1 MSSASSSPDSF
12 NSSKRLRCDGCGE
25 AEKAQQTFF
34 TRRNSTRWP
43 VLAFA
48 LVWSPRLV
56 MMVRS
61 VAPCRMRAASRFWG
75 SPGGPKPPTMM
86 LAPSGMSATASSN
99 VANTL
104 FFMPCL
110 HFKDVGTFLPKR

>member
-1 MSSASSSPDSF
+1 MPAAAARIRSTRVPCGMSSASSSPDSF

-48 LVWSPRLV
+48 LVWSRAV
-56 MMVRS
+56 GDDGEVRGALS
-61 VAPCRMRAASRFWG
+61 NKGSQQVLGQPGAGRSR
-75 SPGGPKPPTMM
+75 PP
-86 LAPSGMSATASSN
+86 
-99 VANTL
+99 
-104 FFMPCL
+104 
-110 HFKDVGTFLPKR
+110 